1 MRSDDHETEKL
12 SGPSAEVLRTR
23 LRATGGTCLMVQWR
37 DGSVVVPLVA
47 GVGVVIGRA
56 TPSEIIVPDTSL
68 SRQHARF
75 VGAPGGATVE
85 DLGSTN
91 GTTVAGKA
99 VEQAEL
105 AHGDRAVL
113 GAVSVTVLSASA
125 VDARDI
131 APHDRFRVWVDE
143 EIGRARFFRRSLSV
157 FMLRFGEPPPAPE
170 ALLSRL
176 RSFLRPVDRVGQYA
190 ANVIEVLA
198 PEQSA
203 KDVRDRLAAATRSDG
218 GIVLRAGIAAFPESG
233 ASAEQLL
240 GAAWDSLRRAS
251 PEEPLVLSDQGGSR
265 PPSRPAPRP
274 DWGTKSARMREVQA
288 TAERVARS
296 AVPVLIQGET
306 GTGKEVLARAV
317 HDASPRREA
326 PFVCV
331 NCGAM
336 PASLVESILFGHE
349 RGAFTGASQ
358 RTQGVFEAANGGT
371 VFLDEIGE
379 LPLAVQAVLLRVLES
394 KSFTRVGA
402 TKETVVDTRIL
413 AATHRDL
420 ELMVE
425 TGTFRQDLLYR
436 LNAVTLQLPSL
447 RDRREDIPDLAQELL
462 AAAAQG
468 AGALPAIE
476 PEAMEALEGYS
487 WPGNIRELR
496 NVIDRALAI
505 AESPAITV
513 DDLPERMRG
522 LRAPILSSQ
531 PTSNDSTVVDL
542 SRLAGDYHANV
553 EALEAEYLRFALSRD
568 NWNQTHTARRLGMSL
583 RTLVHKIKVLG
594 VRKPTP
600 PTTRKV

>member
-1 MRSDDHETEKL
+1 
-12 SGPSAEVLRTR
+12 
-23 LRATGGTCLMVQWR
+23 
-37 DGSVVVPLVA
+37 
-47 GVGVVIGRA
+47 
-56 TPSEIIVPDTSL
+56 
-68 SRQHARF
+68 
-75 VGAPGGATVE
+75 
-85 DLGSTN
+85 
-91 GTTVAGKA
+91 
-99 VEQAEL
+99 
-105 AHGDRAVL
+105 
-113 GAVSVTVLSASA
+113 
-125 VDARDI
+125 
-131 APHDRFRVWVDE
+131 
-143 EIGRARFFRRSLSV
+143 
-157 FMLRFGEPPPAPE
+157 
-170 ALLSRL
+170 
-176 RSFLRPVDRVGQYA
+176 
-190 ANVIEVLA
+190 
-198 PEQSA
+198 
-203 KDVRDRLAAATRSDG
+203 
-218 GIVLRAGIAAFPESG
+218 
-233 ASAEQLL
+233 
-240 GAAWDSLRRAS
+240 
-251 PEEPLVLSDQGGSR
+251 
-265 PPSRPAPRP
+265 
-274 DWGTKSARMREVQA
+274 MREVQA